1 MLNTMLNAYHPANNT
16 PNRAVFFRS
25 LDISRDNDPSPPPAA
40 AFVVRVAPRR
50 PLEPKAASRR
60 VFCSIIIRRLAKADV
75 FGIIAKGSLDGT
87 TDDCATH
94 SNVLLLLLDP
104 TQTPVVGV
112 LDADDKDDLK
122 KVVFFGCRTEEETK
136 RDVVVVID
144 ANADALVFIVLR
156 KTSVEKRGEKCR

>member
-25 LDISRDNDPSPPPAA
+25 LDISRDDDPSPPPAA

-87 TDDCATH
+87 TDCATN
-94 SNVLLLLLDP
+94 SNVLLLLDP
-104 TQTPVVGV
+104 TQTTVGV
-112 LDADDKDDLK
+112 LDADDDDLK
-122 KVVFFGCRTEEETK
+122 KVVFGCRTEETK
-136 RDVVVVID
+136 RDVVVVD
-144 ANADALVFIVLR
+144 ANAALVFIVLR
-156 KTSVEKRGEKCR
+156 TSVEKRGEKCR